1 MRLFVGIA
9 LEKALVR
16 ELMSVVSRLQLD
28 QRKLRSSAGRMRCT
42 APESWHITLQ
52 FLGNAT
58 EDQYQC
64 LIARLSE
71 VRSAPVPVQSGEL
84 GCFERA
90 GIFFADVEVSP
101 ELTALQK
108 SVVAATSR
116 CGFKALN
123 LPFHPHITLARAK
136 GQGRGLRLH
145 EIVSELPS
153 RPKLTGFTA
162 QEYLLYESHL
172 SSAGSRYEV
181 RARFPLGP
189 RAGYTDKD
197 ESDR

>member
-16 ELMSVVSRLQLD
+16 ELLSVVSRLQLD
-28 QRKLRSSAGRMRCT
+28 QKKLRSGAGRMRCT
-42 APESWHITLQ
+42 APDSWHITLQ

-64 LIARLSE
+64 LIARLGE
-71 VRSAPVPVQSGEL
+71 VRSAPVPVQLGEL

-101 ELTALQK
+101 ALEALQK
-108 SVVAATSR
+108 SASAATR
-116 CGFKALN
+116 QCGFMAVS

-145 EIVSELPS
+145 EIVSEMPS
-153 RPKLTGFTA
+153 RARFSAFTA
-162 QEYLLYESHL
+162 VEFLLYESHL

-189 RAGYTDKD
+189 RAGYTG
-197 ESDR
+197 